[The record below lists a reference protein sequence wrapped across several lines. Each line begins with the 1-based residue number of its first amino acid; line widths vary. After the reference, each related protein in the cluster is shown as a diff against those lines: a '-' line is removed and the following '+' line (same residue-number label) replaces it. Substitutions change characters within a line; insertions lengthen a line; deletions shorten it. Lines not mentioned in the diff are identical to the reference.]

1 MRPARF
7 CATEGVKV
15 LGARQ
20 ANFKGELLGESAP
33 ARPARV
39 APGPRGRRLLG
50 SLLEVR
56 RDRLRFVTD
65 AARTYGDLVCFRMG
79 PKRLYLING
88 PDYARHVLCDRAAN
102 YEKGLGL
109 AEAEPLLGKGLL
121 TSEGDL
127 WAAQRR
133 LLQAAFHAGRID
145 AYCGSMVSAAAARVE
160 TWERPERAA
169 SLDVAR
175 EMVHLTIDILGRT
188 LFGVDLKERAA
199 EVSED
204 LAVLTRWAMSRMA
217 SLLPLPLGAPT
228 PRNFRVRKALRRLES
243 LVEGMMR
250 GTGTGGGELLALL
263 AAQREANGARPA
275 DDRQM
280 RDEVMTLL
288 LAGHETTAA
297 TLAWTW
303 YELARNP
310 EAARR
315 VGAEVDEVLAGRPAT
330 AEDLPRLAYT
340 RAVVDEVLRLYPP
353 VWLLPRRAREDDV
366 IDGYAIPARSD
377 VLVCLYTLQRHPAY
391 WDDADAFDPSRFEP
405 GRSAARHPGSYIP
418 FGAGPRTCLGGRFGL
433 AEVIL
438 VVATVAQRYNL
449 ELAPGASVEAQAS
462 LTLHPGGLQMRARRR
477 A

>member
-1 MRPARF
+1 M
-7 CATEGVKV
+7 KV

-20 ANFKGELLGESAP
+20 VSFKGELLAERSP
-33 ARPARV
+33 AQRERV
-39 APGPRGRRLLG
+39 APGPRGRHLLG

-56 RDRLRFVTD
+56 RDRLRFVT
-65 AARTYGDLVCFRMG
+65 AATREYGDLVCFRMG
-79 PKRLYLING
+79 PKRLFLINH
-88 PDYARHVLCDRAAN
+88 PDYARHVLCDRVAN

-127 WAAQRR
+127 WTAQRR
-133 LLQAAFHAGRID
+133 LLQAAFHAGRIED
-145 AYCGSMVSAAAARVE
+145 YCGSMVSAAAAQVE
-160 TWERPERAA
+160 TWQQPEHAE
-169 SLDVAR
+169 SLDVAQ
-175 EMVHLTIDILGRT
+175 EMVHLTINILGRT
-188 LFGVDLKERAA
+188 LFRFDLKERAA

-204 LAVLTRWAMSRMA
+204 LATLTRWAMSRMA

-228 PRNFRVRKALRRLES
+228 PRNFRARKSLRRLEA
-243 LVEGMMR
+243 LVEEMMR
-250 GTGTGGGELLALL
+250 GRDAGDGDLLSLL
-263 AAQREANGARPA
+263 AAQRETNGARPA
-275 DDRQM
+275 DDKQI

-315 VGAEVDEVLAGRPAT
+315 VRAEADEVLAGRPAT
-330 AEDLPRLAYT
+330 AEDLPRLVYT

-353 VWLLPRRAREDDV
+353 VWLLPRRAKEDDV

-377 VLVCLYTLQRHPAY
+377 VLVCLYTLQRHRAY
-391 WDDADAFDPSRFEP
+391 WDDGDAFDPSRFEP
-405 GRSAARHPGSYIP
+405 GHSAERRNCSYIP
-418 FGAGPRTCLGGRFGL
+418 FGAGPRTCLGSRFGM
-433 AEVIL
+433 AEVML
-438 VVATVAQRYNL
+438 VVATIAQRYSL
-449 ELAPGASVEAQAS
+449 ELVPGANVEAQS
-462 LTLHPGGLQMRARRR
+462 MLTLHPSGLRMQPRRR

>member
-1 MRPARF
+1 MRPARS

-20 ANFKGELLGESAP
+20 ANFKGEVLAGSSP
-33 ARPARV
+33 ARPERV
-39 APGPRGRRLLG
+39 APGPSGRRLLG

-56 RDRLRFVTD
+56 RDRLRFVTE
-65 AARTYGDLVCFRMG
+65 AARAYGDLVCFRMG

-88 PDYARHVLCDRAAN
+88 PDYARHVLCDSAAN

-145 AYCGSMVSAAAARVE
+145 AYCGSMVSAAAARAE
-160 TWERPERAA
+160 TWRRPDRAEA
-169 SLDVAR
+169 LDVAQ
-175 EMVHLTIDILGRT
+175 EMVQLTIDILGRT

-199 EVSED
+199 EISED

-228 PRNFRVRKALRRLES
+228 PRNFRARRALRRLEA
-243 LVEGMMR
+243 LVERMIR
-250 GTGTGGGELLALL
+250 GRDAGGGDLLSLLA
-263 AAQREANGARPA
+263 ANGARPA

-315 VGAEVDEVLAGRPAT
+315 VRAEADEVLVGRAAT
-330 AEDLPRLAYT
+330 AEDVPRLAYT

-377 VLVCLYTLQRHPAY
+377 VLVCLYTLHRHPAY
-391 WDDADAFDPSRFEP
+391 WEDGDAFDPSRFAP
-405 GRSAARHPGSYIP
+405 GRSAARVACSYIP
-418 FGAGPRTCLGGRFGL
+418 FGTGPRTCLGGRFGMT
-433 AEVIL
+433 EVIL
-438 VVATVAQRYNL
+438 VVATIAQRYNL
-449 ELAPGASVEAQAS
+449 ELARGARIEAQAS
-462 LTLHPGGLQMRARRR
+462 LTLHPRGLLMRPRRH

>member
-1 MRPARF
+1 M
-7 CATEGVKV
+7 KV
-15 LGARQ
+15 LGVRQ
-20 ANFKGELLGESAP
+20 ANFKGELLAGPSP
-33 ARPARV
+33 ARRARV
-39 APGPRGRRLLG
+39 APGPGGRRLLG

-65 AARTYGDLVCFRMG
+65 AARAYGDLVCFRMG
-79 PKRLYLING
+79 PRRLYLING
-88 PDYARHVLCDRAAN
+88 PDYARHVLCDRVAN

-133 LLQAAFHAGRID
+133 LLQAAFHAGRIEQ
-145 AYCGSMVSAAAARVE
+145 YCGSMVSAAAAHAE
-160 TWERPERAA
+160 TWGRPGRAE
-169 SLDVAR
+169 SLDVAQ
-175 EMVHLTIDILGRT
+175 EMAQLTLNILGRT
-188 LFGVDLKERAA
+188 LFRLDLKERAA
-199 EVSED
+199 EISED
-204 LAVLTRWAMSRMA
+204 LSTLTRWAMSRMA
-217 SLLPLPLGAPT
+217 ALLPLPLGAPT
-228 PRNFRVRKALRRLES
+228 PRNFRVRRALRRLES
-243 LVEGMMR
+243 LVEELMR
-250 GTGTGGGELLALL
+250 GRGAGGGDDLLSLL
-263 AAQREANGARPA
+263 AAQREANGSRPA

-303 YELARNP
+303 YELARQP

-315 VGAEVDEVLAGRPAT
+315 VRAEVDEVLAGRPAT

-377 VLVCLYTLQRHPAY
+377 VLVCLYTLQRHPAF
-391 WDDADAFDPSRFEP
+391 WDDPDAFDPSRFEP
-405 GRSAARHPGSYIP
+405 GRSAARRNGSYIP
-418 FGAGPRTCLGGRFGL
+418 FGAGPRTCLGARFGM
-433 AEVIL
+433 AEVLL
-438 VVATVAQRYNL
+438 VVATVAQRYGL

-462 LTLHPGGLQMRARRR
+462 LTLHPSGLRMRPRRR
-477 A
+477 S